1 MEIRQLRYFLK
12 IADFGSL
19 SKAAQVLY
27 VAQPALSQQMTQLE
41 AELGQ
46 QLLHRKY
53 NGVQMSEQGE
63 VFYRHAQRI
72 LKQIDEL
79 PNMVRQAGV
88 AFTGTVT
95 VGLPQSTAVQ
105 YAMHLLDAVGKAHEG
120 VSLEFFDE
128 ISGNLLRG
136 LDSGRFDLA
145 VIVSDQDA
153 KLLDAEPLMDEEL
166 FLVATADKKLP
177 ATVNVSDLSKHV
189 LALPGVHH
197 GVRALVEE
205 AARAAGSPLPRPFIV
220 ANSMSI
226 MRKAIESGV
235 AAGIMPWAAVSD
247 LIATGHLQAVPLV
260 PRLTR
265 RVHVCNAKDG
275 SLSLAAQAVKLLLLE
290 TTRERV
296 RSGAWQGVELL

>member
-53 NGVQMSEQGE
+53 NGVQVSEQGE

-88 AFTGTVT
+88 EFTGTVA

-105 YAMHLLDAVGKAHEG
+105 YAMHLLEAVGQAHAG
-120 VSLEFFDE
+120 VALEFFDE

-136 LDSGRFDLA
+136 LHSGRFDLA

-153 KLLDAEPLMDEEL
+153 QLLDAEPLMDEEL
-166 FLVATADKKLP
+166 FLVARVDKKLP
-177 ATVNVSDLSKHV
+177 ASVNVSDLSQHV

-226 MRKAIESGV
+226 MRKAIEDGV

-247 LIATGHLQAVPLV
+247 LIVSGRLQAVPLV
-260 PRLTR
+260 PKLTR
-265 RVHVCNAKDG
+265 RVHVCSAKDG
-275 SLSLAAQAVKLLLLE
+275 SLSLAAKAVKHLLLE

-296 RSGAWQGVELL
+296 KSGAWQGVQLL